1 MNVSAALVQAQ
12 SMVDS
17 EGDGTEWSKN
27 IVRITG
33 FAQETAGSFAS
44 QYNET
49 AWFPVARDT
58 FSRYMEVWA
67 SRRGVPIGK
76 LVCSTPLKYTFVIF
90 LICSST

>member
-1 MNVSAALVQAQ
+1 MVS
-12 SMVDS
+12 S
-17 EGDGTEWSKN
+17 EGNDNEWSKN
-27 IVRITG
+27 IVRITD

-67 SRRGVPIGK
+67 SKGTVLLAGQM
-76 LVCSTPLKYTFVIF
+76 LSGWLGLLK
-90 LICSST
+90 